1 MKNTLL
7 IFAFFVCTIANGQLV
22 TSKNL
27 SDNSYGEKKLKDAPK
42 KIYLNQFFINYQLI
56 AASSES
62 SSGGKTKAE
71 MAVGMVGIDL
81 DVMQEITDNAY
92 AMVVKKLTDA
102 GIEIVNSE
110 VAEKTDFYSNWTK
123 AQGGTPSKAQ
133 LLGYVST
140 TPTGF
145 DFFYKKVDS
154 KGKTKGSFIV
164 DTTPA
169 LSKDLGDIPVFE
181 ANISFQFVTI
191 EGNSSYVTD
200 ATKMKG
206 VVEYQIPEVAI
217 AKSAE
222 GFFGSKIE
230 TSRVAARVVW
240 KGGMNGSGANTI
252 LSYSPKGKIEIPGV
266 MEEKKFKE
274 YVSPDVSYNTTF
286 NGVAYTNDKE
296 VEVSHQVKADPAAYK
311 AKTQQALNEYLSMV
325 VDNFIASLSN

>member
-1 MKNTLL
+1 
-7 IFAFFVCTIANGQLV
+7 
-22 TSKNL
+22 
-27 SDNSYGEKKLKDAPK
+27 
-42 KIYLNQFFINYQLI
+42 
-56 AASSES
+56 
-62 SSGGKTKAE
+62 
-71 MAVGMVGIDL
+71 MAVGMVGVEIGD
-81 DVMQEITDNAY
+81 MQEITDNAY

-102 GIEIVNSE
+102 GIEIVSSD
-110 VAEKTDFYSNWTK
+110 VAEKTDFYSDWTK

-140 TPTGF
+140 APTGF
-145 DFFYKKVDS
+145 DFFYKKMTKD
-154 KGKTKGSFIV
+154 GKTKGSFIV

-217 AKSAE
+217 AQSAE
-222 GFFGSKIE
+222 GFLGAKME

-240 KGGMNGSGANTI
+240 KGGMNGSGANAI
-252 LSYSPKGKIEIPGV
+252 LSYSPKGKVEIPGV

-274 YVSPDVSYNTTF
+274 YVAPSMSYNTTYA
-286 NGVAYTNDKE
+286 GVSYTNDKE
-296 VEVSHQVKADPAAYK
+296 IEVSHQVKADRAAYK
-311 AKTQQALNEYLSMV
+311 AKTQQALNEYLTLV
-325 VDNFIASLSN
+325 VDNFIASLGN